1 MFGNVSW
8 GREASNHP
16 VSPPQEQLTPRR
28 VGGSEL
34 PPRSTRSTP
43 ATTRGASKGAVMVSC
58 AGWALGCQVER
69 PGGGGESSGV
79 PEATQ
84 TPTSPPSAY
93 AGAAPDPPARR
104 HCPPTRPRAGQRSPD
119 SERESPKA
127 LPARRCAELGL

>member
-69 PGGGGESSGV
+69 PGGGGARVAGF
-79 PEATQ
+79 PR
-84 TPTSPPSAY
+84 PP
-93 AGAAPDPPARR
+93 RR
-104 HCPPTRPRAGQRSPD
+104 QLPHQAPTRGLPLTRQREGTAHPPGRVRDSAPRTAKEKALRPFPRAD
-119 SERESPKA
+119 A
-127 LPARRCAELGL
+127 LS